1 MPEFNLALYKLIGK
15 RIKKTRTD
23 LQLSQEELSQ
33 RTSITRTSISNIE
46 LGRHQAPLH
55 ILYEIAKAVNTQI
68 HFFVPSDQEVIAYI
82 DNTRNTELMTH
93 IRKDLPKQ
101 VKKEFEQIF
110 NSL

>member
-1 MPEFNLALYKLIGK
+1 MTEFNSALYKLIGE
-15 RIKKTRTD
+15 RIKKMRSD

-33 RTSITRTSISNIE
+33 RISITRTSISNIE

-68 HFFVPSDQEVIAYI
+68 HYLIPADQEVVAYI
-82 DNTRNTELMTH
+82 ENTRNTELTIH
-93 IRKDLPKQ
+93 IRTDLPEH
-101 VKKEFEQIF
+101 VKKEFKQIF